1 VTVISVCVAD
11 PLAAAGV
18 AALLDGRPEFVL
30 VPGRREAEADVV
42 IVVADTVTIELADR
56 LRRLASRAAGRFVL
70 ILGDPWAPVLSAAA
84 EAGVAA
90 VLPLAEVT
98 PQRLGR
104 SIITV
109 SRGQA
114 GLTPDVQGRLLTE
127 ISRLQGRLP
136 GPGSLSWPG
145 LDDREADVI
154 RLVADGA
161 STREI
166 AAALSYS
173 ERTVKNILHGL
184 TTRLG
189 LRNRT
194 QAVAHA
200 IRTGAI

>member
-98 PQRLGR
+98 PAAARPHEHHGQPRPGR
-104 SIITV
+104 ADPGRPGTAAD
-109 SRGQA
+109 RDQPPA
-114 GLTPDVQGRLLTE
+114 GPAAR
-127 ISRLQGRLP
+127 P
-136 GPGSLSWPG
+136 GVAQLAWPG
-145 LDDREADVI
+145 
-154 RLVADGA
+154 
-161 STREI
+161 
-166 AAALSYS
+166 
-173 ERTVKNILHGL
+173 
-184 TTRLG
+184 
-189 LRNRT
+189 
-194 QAVAHA
+194 
-200 IRTGAI
+200 